1 MSKNYG
7 RSVAAVLLLA
17 LLAACGP
24 TGERGASTSGTSAAG
39 GEATSAAAAETAAPE
54 GTTAMAEATTPA
66 DAATDMTAETTP
78 AETMAEETATTMVE
92 ETATTMAEATGMA
105 GTTTAAAGGTADLA
119 SLSGNVVIDGSST
132 VEPISLAVAEE
143 FKNMAP
149 NVNVAVG
156 RSGTGGGF
164 EKFCNGETDISDAS
178 RKIRDE
184 EAEKCTAKNIEPVEL
199 QVGVDALAV
208 VTNSGNTFL
217 NCLTADQIV
226 KIFQEGGATNWNE
239 IDPSFPNKPIQIF
252 APGADSGTFDYFVEH
267 FELRGQEEN
276 EPAFKGQYT
285 ASEDDNV
292 LVQGIQGSQDA
303 IGFFGYAYFA
313 ENQGNLKAIQID
325 QEGDGNCV
333 APSPETVADNSYPLS
348 RPLFIYPSR
357 AALKEKPQVRAF
369 VEYYMSDEGLQ
380 LVEEVDYFPATEEQA
395 ITARQNLA
403 SALQ

>member
-24 TGERGASTSGTSAAG
+24 TGERGASTSGTSTAG
-39 GEATSAAAAETAAPE
+39 GETTSAAAVETAAPE

-66 DAATDMTAETTP
+66 DAATTMAAESTP
-78 AETMAEETATTMVE
+78 DETMAEETATTMGG

-149 NVNVAVG
+149 NVNVAVE

-164 EKFCNGETDISDAS
+164 EKFCNGEIDISDAS

-184 EAEKCTAKNIEPVEL
+184 EAEKCTARNIEPVEL

-208 VTNSGNTFL
+208 VTNSGN
-217 NCLTADQIV
+217 
-226 KIFQEGGATNWNE
+226 
-239 IDPSFPNKPIQIF
+239 
-252 APGADSGTFDYFVEH
+252 
-267 FELRGQEEN
+267 
-276 EPAFKGQYT
+276 
-285 ASEDDNV
+285 
-292 LVQGIQGSQDA
+292 
-303 IGFFGYAYFA
+303 
-313 ENQGNLKAIQID
+313 
-325 QEGDGNCV
+325 
-333 APSPETVADNSYPLS
+333 
-348 RPLFIYPSR
+348 
-357 AALKEKPQVRAF
+357 
-369 VEYYMSDEGLQ
+369 
-380 LVEEVDYFPATEEQA
+380 
-395 ITARQNLA
+395 
-403 SALQ
+403 